1 MRNKL
6 GFSLVEVMLTIV
18 LIGLI
23 SGLCYPI
30 VANLSGKCKDES
42 ARCLAESIG
51 AAKKSYRMRKLNA
64 KQEYANKTTDEEQ
77 YALIRDYLPDP
88 SITFDQVLSHLDGY
102 KLRMGSDVSD
112 RVRVFN
118 GIHEVKFYH

>member
-1 MRNKL
+1 MRNKS

-30 VANLSGKCKDES
+30 VAHLFGKCKDES

-51 AAKKSYRMRKLNA
+51 AAKKSYWMRKLNA

-77 YALIRDYLPDP
+77 YALIRDYLSD
-88 SITFDQVLSHLDGY
+88 SSMTFDQVLSRLKGY
-102 KLRMGSDVSD
+102 RLVMGSDVSD

-118 GIHEVKFYH
+118 GIDEI